1 MYLIIFIHE
10 FGHVITSIVFNYNI
24 KKINI
29 YPFGGYTVFDDDI
42 NKPFIEEFLVFIS
55 GIIFQIIFFI
65 IIKLLVD
72 NNLYIYKL
80 FSSYNYT
87 ILMFNIIPIIPLDGS
102 KIINIILNKIMP
114 FKYSHLITIF
124 ISYALVIITFIFTY
138 ANLNMTLMLTL
149 MIFLITKEYKNHI
162 YIFNAFLLERY
173 LKNIKFKK
181 NNIINSTNIKKTKKY
196 CNNVFLK
203 NNNYI
208 SEKEILSK
216 KFN

>member
-10 FGHVITSIVFNYNI
+10 FGHIITSIAFNYNI

-42 NKPFIEEFLVFIS
+42 NKSFIEEFLVFIS
-55 GIIFQIIFFI
+55 GILFQIIFFI